1 MVAKLK
7 TGRYTGERT
16 HDVGL
21 GVTIAIRENGVP
33 GRKPK
38 TAA

>member
-16 HDVGL
+16 RDADL
-21 GVTIAIRENGVP
+21 SATSAIRENGVP
-33 GRKPK
+33 GRKLK